1 MQIKNSR
8 GFYFAI
14 GLLTLIV
21 VMACASLPSK
31 NDSSVL
37 SGSIIHASDESGNFE
52 IYHLYFKGS
61 NPIRLTNNTSDETSP
76 YYIPSA
82 LQVGFLSDKSGK
94 YQLYTMSLTGSDETA
109 WKKNDTRIFGSAG
122 VSPDGL
128 QVAYVVQSDDKNS
141 DLYLAK
147 LDATEERQ
155 LTKTSGMSWDPSW
168 STDEKKIVYASNSDG
183 DWEIYTVNVDDG
195 KITKLTDNESLDG
208 NPRWSPNGDRILFN
222 SDRDGDWEIFTMDS
236 DGGNVKAITENSS
249 SDWAPSWSPDGLW
262 IVYVSSRDGDD
273 EIYIVDT
280 EGKNQSKLTNNTV
293 QDRYPIWIP

>member
-1 MQIKNSR
+1 MQNKNSR
-8 GFYFAI
+8 GVYFAI
-14 GLLTLIV
+14 GLLVLVIM
-21 VMACASLPSK
+21 MACISIPTK
-31 NDSSVL
+31 NDTSVP
-37 SGSIIHASDESGNFE
+37 SGSIIHTSDESGNFE
-52 IYHLYFKGS
+52 IYHLYIKGS
-61 NPIRLTNNTSDETSP
+61 EPVRLTNNTSDETSP

-82 LQVGFLSDKSGK
+82 LQIGFLSDKSGK

-109 WKKNDTRIFGSAG
+109 WKENDSRIFGSAS
-122 VSPDGL
+122 VSPNGL
-128 QVAYVVQSDDKNS
+128 QVAYVVQSSDKNS

-155 LTKTSGMSWDPSW
+155 LTKASGMSWDPSW
-168 STDEKKIVYASNSDG
+168 SKDEKKLVYASNSDG

-195 KITKLTDNESLDG
+195 KITKLTDNSFLDG

-222 SDRDGDWEIFTMDS
+222 SDRDGDWEIFTMDT

-280 EGKNQSKLTNNTV
+280 EGKNQSKLTDNTV